1 MRRLFDGV
9 NRKYVDDFGVWRSLV
24 SRLVRD
30 QEAMGSSP
38 VTPTTPAVSMSRTA
52 GFSFSQRDARD
63 QTASFL
69 LPLDISSVLNQPESW
84 DEDTRFLFTYILHLL
99 VCMSRHYPA
108 LFVMPV
114 KHSGHTPRR
123 RLFGFPHG
131 NCAALQDLA
140 VPDTQQTCSESLSVA
155 CGSCQYP

>member
-1 MRRLFDGV
+1 MVERQLPKLNVAGS
-9 NRKYVDDFGVWRSLV
+9 NPV
-24 SRLVRD
+24 SR
-30 QEAMGSSP
+30 S
-38 VTPTTPAVSMSRTA
+38 TPAVCNLHTA

-108 LFVMPV
+108 LFVMP
-114 KHSGHTPRR
+114 
-123 RLFGFPHG
+123 
-131 NCAALQDLA
+131 
-140 VPDTQQTCSESLSVA
+140 EVA
-155 CGSCQYP
+155 R